1 MTYFE
6 VERYVS
12 FYSDRESEKTIELVK
27 AFCIYNAESTYIG
40 QSATMSK
47 HGGNNLTKYAND
59 IKIRFSGKEEAED
72 FDVKHL
78 EKQFGSF

>member
-1 MTYFE
+1 M
-6 VERYVS
+6 
-12 FYSDRESEKTIELVK
+12 K

-59 IKIRFSGKEEAED
+59 IKNRFSDKEEDEK
-72 FDVKHL
+72 FDANHL
-78 EKQFGSF
+78 EKQFGSS